1 MAEGRAGVQFSVV
14 RLISSN
20 SSQAHGLPPPCEGQ
34 TGVLRAFLPSL
45 LSDGG
50 CGWVVVTPMSRFWA
64 ACAPSPPP
72 PPLPAELGEVEAG
85 QEVAECGQEKILVY
99 LTGNDLTRGKV
110 QHQPTAAC
118 L

>member
-1 MAEGRAGVQFSVV
+1 M
-14 RLISSN
+14 
-20 SSQAHGLPPPCEGQ
+20 P
-34 TGVLRAFLPSL
+34 L
-45 LSDGG
+45 L
-50 CGWVVVTPMSRFWA
+50 
-64 ACAPSPPP
+64 PPP

>member
-1 MAEGRAGVQFSVV
+1 MW
-14 RLISSN
+14 L
-20 SSQAHGLPPPCEGQ
+20 
-34 TGVLRAFLPSL
+34 
-45 LSDGG
+45 G
-50 CGWVVVTPMSRFWA
+50 CGHPHEQVLGCSCPF
-64 ACAPSPPP
+64 SPPP